1 MSESTTTVHPKMQ
14 TTSSLT
20 PVIEWSYDIDT
31 REFECDQQGMA
42 KAFGISTP
50 VTSLNNLF
58 DHMLMGQQETLKQ
71 RILEVELFGGRG
83 RFSCCMMLKNV
94 NLVHVTIS
102 FERLNKR
109 IIQGTIIP
117 QLTITGCEEL
127 AKILETIFDLP
138 NVGVLVA
145 DEDTRILGCNR
156 AFELQMG
163 YQNRD
168 LVGLKTHIFSTS
180 HHSQAFYEQLW
191 QQINDEG
198 CWCGNLLSKT
208 ANGSNQAHHLCIYRL
223 TFHSGRILYLG
234 FSTDISASLLWMK
247 NRCEQQHDWAAFL
260 PTRKEFELQLA
271 NLANESRNKELNI
284 VMTLRPKFSERYL
297 LEQQL
302 GFADF
307 IMRSRY
313 TSIAGQLSRDVFVV
327 CLQTPHCQWLSPVR
341 LIQIAM
347 KGFFNELRNEMGT
360 KMHATIVKGQT
371 GVSILGYDTNRP
383 RQALAHAAQAML
395 SSISGEGSYFNFY
408 DSELHSELVKR
419 QHLEAFL
426 EAQIESGLVDV
437 YFQPIIDVQTGSVV
451 KFEALAR
458 FYDENDAYC
467 TQKMIA
473 IIEDLELIAALDD
486 VVCQA
491 ALKHFPRLQEIY
503 GEEVGVTIN
512 RSLNTKLDSL
522 QILQRSHDLIKASG
536 VDPKR
541 VTIELTETAY
551 FEQDEEHTRA
561 LEEVRKEGIEI
572 AIDDFGTGY
581 SSFSYLEK
589 GQFDLLKI
597 DRKFI
602 KNIHKGSTSYNI
614 VKMVTELAQQMN
626 VKVVAEGV
634 ESKQELQVLAEIGV
648 DYMQGFLFSAAVPVD
663 LMDKADSYE
672 HLFSDIAIESKQ
684 SDVLQSVSHEQVRS
698 MDPGEPL
705 SLAVEYMN
713 LNPSSPLVV
722 LNENRCVGLITK
734 EMVNLHLT
742 PSMGTVRETERESR
756 IWKRPVNQIMSTEFV
771 LVDEDLPVSVIR
783 ELVKTGIRFPWVLCN
798 TKEEYRGVLTQEDA
812 LKYLLLC
819 E

>member
-180 HHSQAFYEQLW
+180 HHSQAFYDQLW

-271 NLANESRNKELNI
+271 TLANESRNKELNI

-437 YFQPIIDVQTGSVV
+437 YFQPIIDVQTGRVV

-597 DRKFI
+597 DRKFV

-734 EMVNLHLT
+734 ETVNLHLT
-742 PSMGTVRETERESR
+742 PSMGTERETERESR

-812 LKYLLLC
+812 LKYLASL
-819 E
+819 

>member
-180 HHSQAFYEQLW
+180 HHSQAFYDQLW

-271 NLANESRNKELNI
+271 TLANESRNKELNI

-437 YFQPIIDVQTGSVV
+437 YFQPIIDVQTGRVV

-684 SDVLQSVSHEQVRS
+684 SDVLQSLSHEQVRS

-713 LNPSSPLVV
+713 LNPSLPLVV

-734 EMVNLHLT
+734 ETVNLHLT
-742 PSMGTVRETERESR
+742 PSMGTERETERESR

-771 LVDEDLPVSVIR
+771 LVDEGLPVSVIR

-812 LKYLLLC
+812 LKYLASL
-819 E
+819 

>member
-180 HHSQAFYEQLW
+180 HHSQAFYDQLW

-271 NLANESRNKELNI
+271 TLANESRNKELNI

-648 DYMQGFLFSAAVPVD
+648 DHMQGFLFSAAVPVD

-684 SDVLQSVSHEQVRS
+684 SDVLQSLSHEQVRS

-713 LNPSSPLVV
+713 LNPSLPLVV

-734 EMVNLHLT
+734 ETVNLHLT
-742 PSMGTVRETERESR
+742 PSMGTERETERESR

-812 LKYLLLC
+812 LKYLASL
-819 E
+819 

>member
-127 AKILETIFDLP
+127 ATILETIFDLP

-180 HHSQAFYEQLW
+180 HHSQAFYDQLW

-437 YFQPIIDVQTGSVV
+437 YFQPIIDVQTGRVV

-561 LEEVRKEGIEI
+561 LEEVRKEGVEI

-684 SDVLQSVSHEQVRS
+684 SDVLQSLSHEQVRS

-713 LNPSSPLVV
+713 LNPSLPLVV

-734 EMVNLHLT
+734 ETVNLHLT
-742 PSMGTVRETERESR
+742 PSMGTERETERESR

-812 LKYLLLC
+812 LKYLASL
-819 E
+819 

>member
-50 VTSLNNLF
+50 VTSLNNFF

-437 YFQPIIDVQTGSVV
+437 YFQPIIDVQTGRVV

-561 LEEVRKEGIEI
+561 LEEVRKEGVEI

-684 SDVLQSVSHEQVRS
+684 SDVLQSLSHEQVRS

-734 EMVNLHLT
+734 ETVNLHLT
-742 PSMGTVRETERESR
+742 PSMGTERETERESR

-812 LKYLLLC
+812 LKYLASL
-819 E
+819 

>member
-180 HHSQAFYEQLW
+180 HHSQAFYDQLW

-271 NLANESRNKELNI
+271 TLANESRNKELNI

-597 DRKFI
+597 DRKFV

-713 LNPSSPLVV
+713 LNPSLPLVV

-734 EMVNLHLT
+734 ETVNLHLT
-742 PSMGTVRETERESR
+742 PSMGTERETERESR

-812 LKYLLLC
+812 LKYLASL
-819 E
+819 

>member
-180 HHSQAFYEQLW
+180 HHSQAFYDQLW

-271 NLANESRNKELNI
+271 TLANESRNKELNI

-437 YFQPIIDVQTGSVV
+437 YFQPIIDVQTGRVV

-597 DRKFI
+597 DRKFV

-648 DYMQGFLFSAAVPVD
+648 DYMQGFLFSAAVPVN

-672 HLFSDIAIESKQ
+672 HLFSDIAVESKQ

-734 EMVNLHLT
+734 ETVNLHLT
-742 PSMGTVRETERESR
+742 PSMGTERETERESR

-812 LKYLLLC
+812 LKYLASL
-819 E
+819 

>member
-50 VTSLNNLF
+50 ITSLNNLF

-180 HHSQAFYEQLW
+180 HHSQAFYDQLW

-437 YFQPIIDVQTGSVV
+437 YFQSIIDVQTGRVV

-597 DRKFI
+597 DRKFV

-684 SDVLQSVSHEQVRS
+684 SDVLQSLSHEQVRS

-734 EMVNLHLT
+734 ETVNLHLT
-742 PSMGTVRETERESR
+742 PSMGTERETERESR

-812 LKYLLLC
+812 LKYLASL
-819 E
+819 

>member
-156 AFELQMG
+156 AFELQIG

-180 HHSQAFYEQLW
+180 HHSQAFYDQLW

-271 NLANESRNKELNI
+271 ILANESRNKELNI

-437 YFQPIIDVQTGSVV
+437 YFQPIIDVQTGRVV

-597 DRKFI
+597 DRKFV

-684 SDVLQSVSHEQVRS
+684 SDVLQSLSHEQVRS

-734 EMVNLHLT
+734 ETVNLHLT
-742 PSMGTVRETERESR
+742 PSMGTERETERESR

-812 LKYLLLC
+812 LKYLASL
-819 E
+819 

>member
-180 HHSQAFYEQLW
+180 HHSQAFYDQLW

-313 TSIAGQLSRDVFVV
+313 TSIAEQLSRDVFVV

-437 YFQPIIDVQTGSVV
+437 YFQPIIDVQTGRVV

-672 HLFSDIAIESKQ
+672 HLFSDIAIEPKQ
-684 SDVLQSVSHEQVRS
+684 SDVLQSLSHEQVRS

-734 EMVNLHLT
+734 ETVNLHLT
-742 PSMGTVRETERESR
+742 PSMGTERETERESR

-812 LKYLLLC
+812 LKYLASL
-819 E
+819 

>member
-180 HHSQAFYEQLW
+180 HHSQAFYDQLW

-271 NLANESRNKELNI
+271 TLANESRNKELNI

-297 LEQQL
+297 LERQL

-672 HLFSDIAIESKQ
+672 HLFSDIAIEPKQ
-684 SDVLQSVSHEQVRS
+684 SDVLQSLSHEQVRS

-713 LNPSSPLVV
+713 LNPSLPLVV

-734 EMVNLHLT
+734 ETVNLHLT
-742 PSMGTVRETERESR
+742 PSMGTERETERESR

-812 LKYLLLC
+812 LKYLASL
-819 E
+819 

>member
-180 HHSQAFYEQLW
+180 HHSQAFYDQLW

-437 YFQPIIDVQTGSVV
+437 YFQPIIDVQTGRVV

-684 SDVLQSVSHEQVRS
+684 SDVLQSLSHEQVRS

-734 EMVNLHLT
+734 ETVNLHLT
-742 PSMGTVRETERESR
+742 PSMGTERETERESR

-812 LKYLLLC
+812 LKYLASL
-819 E
+819 

>member
-180 HHSQAFYEQLW
+180 HHSQAFYDQLW

-271 NLANESRNKELNI
+271 TLANESRNKELNI

-426 EAQIESGLVDV
+426 EVQIESGLVDV
-437 YFQPIIDVQTGSVV
+437 YFQPIIDVQTGRVV

-672 HLFSDIAIESKQ
+672 HLFSDIAIEPKQ
-684 SDVLQSVSHEQVRS
+684 SDVLQSLSHEQVRS

-734 EMVNLHLT
+734 ETVNLHLT
-742 PSMGTVRETERESR
+742 PSMGTERETERESR

-812 LKYLLLC
+812 LKYLASL
-819 E
+819 

>member
-180 HHSQAFYEQLW
+180 HHSQAFYDQLW

-271 NLANESRNKELNI
+271 TLANESRNKELNI

-684 SDVLQSVSHEQVRS
+684 SDVLQSLSHEQVRS

-734 EMVNLHLT
+734 ETVNLHLT
-742 PSMGTVRETERESR
+742 PSMGTERETERESR

-812 LKYLLLC
+812 LKYLASL
-819 E
+819 

>member
-734 EMVNLHLT
+734 ETVNLHLT
-742 PSMGTVRETERESR
+742 PSMGTERETERESR

-812 LKYLLLC
+812 LKYLASL
-819 E
+819 

>member
-180 HHSQAFYEQLW
+180 HHSQAFYDQLW

-271 NLANESRNKELNI
+271 TLANESRNKELNI

-734 EMVNLHLT
+734 ETVNLHLT
-742 PSMGTVRETERESR
+742 PSMGTERETERESR

-812 LKYLLLC
+812 LKYLASL
-819 E
+819 

>member
-180 HHSQAFYEQLW
+180 HHSQAFYDQLW

-271 NLANESRNKELNI
+271 TLANESRNKELNI

-437 YFQPIIDVQTGSVV
+437 YFQPIIDVQTGRVV

-536 VDPKR
+536 VDSKR

-561 LEEVRKEGIEI
+561 LEEVRKEGVEI

-684 SDVLQSVSHEQVRS
+684 SDVLQSLSHEQVRS

-734 EMVNLHLT
+734 ETVNLHLT
-742 PSMGTVRETERESR
+742 PSMGTERETERESR

-812 LKYLLLC
+812 LKYLASL
-819 E
+819 

>member
-31 REFECDQQGMA
+31 REFECDQQRMA

-180 HHSQAFYEQLW
+180 HHSQAFYDQLW

-271 NLANESRNKELNI
+271 TLANESRNKELNI

-437 YFQPIIDVQTGSVV
+437 YFQPIIDVQTGRVV

-684 SDVLQSVSHEQVRS
+684 SDVLQSLSHEQVRS

-713 LNPSSPLVV
+713 LNPSLPLVV

-734 EMVNLHLT
+734 ETVNLHLT
-742 PSMGTVRETERESR
+742 PSMGTERETERESR

-812 LKYLLLC
+812 LKYLASL
-819 E
+819 

>member
-180 HHSQAFYEQLW
+180 HHSQAFYDQLW

-271 NLANESRNKELNI
+271 TLANESRNKELNI

-437 YFQPIIDVQTGSVV
+437 YFQPIIDVQTGRVV

-684 SDVLQSVSHEQVRS
+684 SDVLQSLSHEQVRS

-713 LNPSSPLVV
+713 LNPSLPLVV

-734 EMVNLHLT
+734 ETVNLHLT
-742 PSMGTVRETERESR
+742 PSMGTERETERESR
-756 IWKRPVNQIMSTEFV
+756 IWKRSVNQIMSTEFV

-812 LKYLLLC
+812 LKYLASL
-819 E
+819 

>member
-180 HHSQAFYEQLW
+180 HHSQAFYDQLW

-271 NLANESRNKELNI
+271 TLANESRNKELNI

-437 YFQPIIDVQTGSVV
+437 YFQPIIDVQTGRVV

-672 HLFSDIAIESKQ
+672 HLFSDIAVESKQ

-713 LNPSSPLVV
+713 LNPSLPLVV

-734 EMVNLHLT
+734 ETVNLHLT
-742 PSMGTVRETERESR
+742 PSMGTERETERESR

-812 LKYLLLC
+812 LKYLASL
-819 E
+819 

>member
-180 HHSQAFYEQLW
+180 HHSQAFYDQLW

-271 NLANESRNKELNI
+271 TLANESRNKELNI

-437 YFQPIIDVQTGSVV
+437 YFQPIIDVQTGRVV

-561 LEEVRKEGIEI
+561 LEEVRKEGVEI

-684 SDVLQSVSHEQVRS
+684 SDVLQSLSHEQVRS

-713 LNPSSPLVV
+713 LNPSLPLVV

-734 EMVNLHLT
+734 ETVNLHLT
-742 PSMGTVRETERESR
+742 PSMGTERETERESR

-812 LKYLLLC
+812 LKYLASL
-819 E
+819 

>member
-50 VTSLNNLF
+50 ITSLNNLF

-180 HHSQAFYEQLW
+180 HHSQAFYDQLW

-271 NLANESRNKELNI
+271 TLANESRNKELNI

-437 YFQPIIDVQTGSVV
+437 YFQPIIDVQTGRVV

-536 VDPKR
+536 VDSKR

-734 EMVNLHLT
+734 ETVNLHLT
-742 PSMGTVRETERESR
+742 PSMGTERETERESR

-812 LKYLLLC
+812 LKYLASL
-819 E
+819 

>member
-180 HHSQAFYEQLW
+180 HHSQAFYDQLW

-271 NLANESRNKELNI
+271 TLANESRNKELNI

-437 YFQPIIDVQTGSVV
+437 YFQPIIDVQTGRVV

-561 LEEVRKEGIEI
+561 LEEVRKEGVEI

-684 SDVLQSVSHEQVRS
+684 SDVLQSLSHEQVRS

-734 EMVNLHLT
+734 ETVNLHLT
-742 PSMGTVRETERESR
+742 PSMGTERETERESR

-812 LKYLLLC
+812 LKYLASL
-819 E
+819 

>member
-50 VTSLNNLF
+50 ITSLNNLF

-180 HHSQAFYEQLW
+180 HHSQAFYDQLW

-437 YFQPIIDVQTGSVV
+437 YFQPIIDVQTGRVV

-663 LMDKADSYE
+663 LMDKANSYG
-672 HLFSDIAIESKQ
+672 HLFSDIAVESKQ

-734 EMVNLHLT
+734 ETVNLHLT
-742 PSMGTVRETERESR
+742 PSMGTERETERESR

-812 LKYLLLC
+812 LKYLASL
-819 E
+819 

>member
-127 AKILETIFDLP
+127 ATILETIFDLP

-180 HHSQAFYEQLW
+180 HHSQAFYDQLW

-437 YFQPIIDVQTGSVV
+437 YFQPIIDVQTGRVV

-597 DRKFI
+597 DRKFV

-684 SDVLQSVSHEQVRS
+684 SDVLQSLSHEQVRS

-734 EMVNLHLT
+734 ETVNLHLT
-742 PSMGTVRETERESR
+742 PSMGTERETERESR

-812 LKYLLLC
+812 LKYLASL
-819 E
+819 

>member
-180 HHSQAFYEQLW
+180 HHSQAFYDQLW

-271 NLANESRNKELNI
+271 TLANESRNKELNI

-371 GVSILGYDTNRP
+371 GVSILGYDMNRP

-437 YFQPIIDVQTGSVV
+437 YFQPIIDVQTGRVV

-597 DRKFI
+597 DRKFV

-684 SDVLQSVSHEQVRS
+684 SDVLQSLSHEQVRS

-734 EMVNLHLT
+734 ETVNLHLT
-742 PSMGTVRETERESR
+742 PSMGTERETERESR

-812 LKYLLLC
+812 LKYLASL
-819 E
+819 

>member
-180 HHSQAFYEQLW
+180 HHSQAFYDQLW

-271 NLANESRNKELNI
+271 TLANESRNKELNI

-684 SDVLQSVSHEQVRS
+684 SDVLQSLSHEQVRS

-713 LNPSSPLVV
+713 LNPSLPLVV

-734 EMVNLHLT
+734 ETVNLHLT
-742 PSMGTVRETERESR
+742 PSMGTERETERESR
-756 IWKRPVNQIMSTEFV
+756 IWKRSVNQIMSTEFV

-812 LKYLLLC
+812 LKYLASL
-819 E
+819 

>member
-71 RILEVELFGGRG
+71 RILEVELFGERG

-180 HHSQAFYEQLW
+180 HHSQAFYDQLW

-271 NLANESRNKELNI
+271 TLANESRNKELNI

-437 YFQPIIDVQTGSVV
+437 YFQPIIDVQTGRVV

-597 DRKFI
+597 DRKFV

-684 SDVLQSVSHEQVRS
+684 SDVLQSLSHEQVRS

-734 EMVNLHLT
+734 ETVNLHLT
-742 PSMGTVRETERESR
+742 PSMGTERETERESR

-812 LKYLLLC
+812 LKYLASL
-819 E
+819 

>member
-145 DEDTRILGCNR
+145 DEDTRILSCNR

-180 HHSQAFYEQLW
+180 HHSQAFYDQLW

-271 NLANESRNKELNI
+271 TLANESRNKELNI

-437 YFQPIIDVQTGSVV
+437 YFQPIIDVQTGRVV

-597 DRKFI
+597 DRKFV

-684 SDVLQSVSHEQVRS
+684 SDVLQSLSHEQVRS

-734 EMVNLHLT
+734 ETVNLHLT
-742 PSMGTVRETERESR
+742 PSMGTERETERESR

-783 ELVKTGIRFPWVLCN
+783 ELVKIGIRFPWVLCN

-812 LKYLLLC
+812 LKYLASL
-819 E
+819 

>member
-50 VTSLNNLF
+50 ITSLNNLF

-71 RILEVELFGGRG
+71 RILEVGLFGGRG

-180 HHSQAFYEQLW
+180 HHSQAFYDQLW

-271 NLANESRNKELNI
+271 TLANESRNKELNI

-371 GVSILGYDTNRP
+371 RVSILGYDTNRP

-437 YFQPIIDVQTGSVV
+437 YFQPIIDVQTGRVV

-536 VDPKR
+536 VDSKR

-734 EMVNLHLT
+734 ETVNLHLT
-742 PSMGTVRETERESR
+742 PSMGTERETERESR

-812 LKYLLLC
+812 LKYLASL
-819 E
+819 

>member
-180 HHSQAFYEQLW
+180 HHSQAFYDQLW

-437 YFQPIIDVQTGSVV
+437 YFQPIIDVQTGRVV

-672 HLFSDIAIESKQ
+672 HLFSDIAIEPKQ
-684 SDVLQSVSHEQVRS
+684 SDVLQSLSHEQVRS

-734 EMVNLHLT
+734 ETVNLHLT
-742 PSMGTVRETERESR
+742 PSMGTERETERESR

-812 LKYLLLC
+812 LKYLASL
-819 E
+819 

>member
-50 VTSLNNLF
+50 ITSLNNLF

-180 HHSQAFYEQLW
+180 HHSQAFYDQLW

-437 YFQPIIDVQTGSVV
+437 YFQPIIDVQTGRVV

-663 LMDKADSYE
+663 LMDKANSYG

-713 LNPSSPLVV
+713 LNPSLPLVV

-734 EMVNLHLT
+734 ETVNLHLT
-742 PSMGTVRETERESR
+742 PSMGTERETERESR

-812 LKYLLLC
+812 LKYLASL
-819 E
+819 

>member
-180 HHSQAFYEQLW
+180 HHSQAFYDQLW

-437 YFQPIIDVQTGSVV
+437 YFQPIIDVQTGRVV

-541 VTIELTETAY
+541 VTIELTETVY

-672 HLFSDIAIESKQ
+672 HLFSDIAIEPKQ
-684 SDVLQSVSHEQVRS
+684 SDVLQSLSHEQVRS

-734 EMVNLHLT
+734 ETVNLHLT
-742 PSMGTVRETERESR
+742 PSMGTERETERESR

-812 LKYLLLC
+812 LKYLASL
-819 E
+819 

>member
-127 AKILETIFDLP
+127 ATILETIFDLP

-180 HHSQAFYEQLW
+180 HHSQAFYDQLW

-271 NLANESRNKELNI
+271 TLANESRNKELNI

-437 YFQPIIDVQTGSVV
+437 YFQPIIDVQTGRVV

-522 QILQRSHDLIKASG
+522 QILQQSHDLIKASG

-597 DRKFI
+597 DRKFV

-713 LNPSSPLVV
+713 LNPSLPLVV

-734 EMVNLHLT
+734 ETVNLHLT
-742 PSMGTVRETERESR
+742 PSMGTERETERESR

-812 LKYLLLC
+812 LKYLASL
-819 E
+819 

>member
-42 KAFGISTP
+42 KAFGISMP

-94 NLVHVTIS
+94 NLVHVIIS

-180 HHSQAFYEQLW
+180 HHSQAFYDQLW

-271 NLANESRNKELNI
+271 TLANESRNKELNI

-437 YFQPIIDVQTGSVV
+437 YFQPIIDVQTGRVV

-626 VKVVAEGV
+626 VKVVAEDV

-672 HLFSDIAIESKQ
+672 HLFSDIAVESKQ

-734 EMVNLHLT
+734 ETVNLHLT
-742 PSMGTVRETERESR
+742 PSMGTERETERESR

-812 LKYLLLC
+812 LKYLASL
-819 E
+819 

>member
-180 HHSQAFYEQLW
+180 HHSQAFYDQLW

-271 NLANESRNKELNI
+271 TLANESRNKELNI

-614 VKMVTELAQQMN
+614 VKMVTELALQMN

-684 SDVLQSVSHEQVRS
+684 SDVLQSLSHEQVRS

-713 LNPSSPLVV
+713 LNPSLPLVV

-734 EMVNLHLT
+734 ETVNLHLT
-742 PSMGTVRETERESR
+742 PSMGTERETERESR

-812 LKYLLLC
+812 LKYLASL
-819 E
+819 

>member
-180 HHSQAFYEQLW
+180 HHSQAFYDQLW

-271 NLANESRNKELNI
+271 TLANESRNKELNI

-486 VVCQA
+486 VVCKA

-597 DRKFI
+597 DRKFV

-684 SDVLQSVSHEQVRS
+684 SDVLQSLSHEQVRS

-734 EMVNLHLT
+734 ETVNLHLT
-742 PSMGTVRETERESR
+742 PSMGTERETERESR

-812 LKYLLLC
+812 LKYLASL
-819 E
+819 